1 MTRPALATRLD
12 AAQPQSYVAP
22 LSPVHLD
29 LVRATFQILTVERD
43 RLTEMFYARIVALDP
58 HILRPQLVSN
68 MVAQRMQFMLVLS
81 DVIQQLDDLPR
92 LAQTTAS
99 LARRHGI
106 YGAGDPRFSTARAA
120 LAWAV
125 DRILETERNGAI
137 QVAWTTAFDLVQALL
152 SGGIPTNR
160 PAGR

>member
-1 MTRPALATRLD
+1 MMRPALATRLD
-12 AAQPQSYVAP
+12 APQPQSYVTP
-22 LSPVHLD
+22 LSPAHLG
-29 LVRATFQILTVERD
+29 LVRATFRILTVERD
-43 RLTEMFYARIVALDP
+43 RLTEMFYARIVTLDP

-68 MVAQRMQFMLVLS
+68 MVVQRMQFMLVLS

-92 LAQTTAS
+92 LAQTVAS

-125 DRILETERNGAI
+125 DRILETERNSAI
-137 QVAWTTAFDLVQALL
+137 QVAWAAAFDLVQALL
-152 SGGIPTNR
+152 SGGTAANR
-160 PAGR
+160 SAER